1 MNLVGLLLKLLPTL
15 LTLLPAQAG
24 SGRHLAIQLTLRAG
38 VVMTIGSLASM
49 AVLAAVAAMILGLGE
64 EMGYPAALGVS
75 AIVLLA
81 AAGALAAALVL
92 VDRRSDRRAAA
103 ARDASMDAIVA
114 PLTAVSR
121 QITQK
126 PMQSALL
133 ALAAG
138 AALGALRRR

>member
-1 MNLVGLLLKLLPTL
+1 MSLVGLLLKLLPPL
-15 LTLLPAQAG
+15 LTMLPTHAG

-38 VVMTIGSLASM
+38 VVMAIGSLASM
-49 AVLAAVAAMILGLGE
+49 AVLAAVAAMVLGLAE

-81 AAGALAAALVL
+81 TAGALAAALVL

-103 ARDASMDAIVA
+103 VRDASLEAIVA

-121 QITQK
+121 QIAQK

-138 AALGALRRR
+138 ALLGVLRRR